1 MDMEEEGGV
10 SLTDLFDNPDLHN
23 MVSGGDKKR
32 KKKSQ
37 ELEDLKEEGDDE
49 EDEDSYKRM
58 LSIIDP
64 SGASLSSNSKLTVE
78 DLMGTLRDTT
88 SFGGLK
94 KKLEGLKAET
104 PLLEPSSRI
113 KRDRIDR
120 QTNYEFTTKDVSKWV
135 PLVKRNREAE
145 QLRFP
150 MNEPP
155 RVTVTSAALVSTFEA
170 ENDFEKEVANILE
183 ESGMLEDKKIQEG
196 EKLELRKLSPE
207 EVKARTA
214 QLAKLRSLMFH
225 EEMKAKRIS
234 KIKSK
239 MYHKIKNK
247 NEQRKEQKMLERLEE
262 IDPEQAEQMRQKQEL
277 KRAKERMTL
286 KHKNKSKFARNVL
299 RFGGHEQEESRDAL
313 NAQQAQAQD
322 LRRKMNKISNDSDD
336 DSSEDEIQLESSDED
351 SDVTPKQRQEKM
363 KSKAVSLLN
372 QEMDDE
378 DAPPQKGLMALK
390 FMQRAAEQKREEAKQ
405 QALSLLQ
412 ELEGTGE
419 VDDKE
424 ETEEKS
430 EAASGRRTFA
440 AQANKGKKGAK
451 EITREERQ
459 KAEQKISALLANDE
473 LTFNLPNQQSQ
484 NWDQIIA
491 NDPQFKAT
499 SISLSTKIN
508 SKAQGKRPTAEP
520 ELDSDEEFALKIAE
534 LEKLDKSKK
543 RKAAV
548 MENDGAASAS
558 THKKD
563 NSDDTTAKGGEEA
576 KNSKKKKQN
585 TEITNGK
592 PAVNPWI
599 QPLTDKTNRKSKR
612 KKTADALAA
621 KGAPESDDSELDM
634 QKTLGWEDAE
644 NEEESK
650 GFHLYA
656 TATDEQKELIKR
668 AFVSGAEEEE
678 FDQEKQ
684 DLMDEDEPKP
694 EPIIPGWGSWT
705 GEGVKQRAK
714 QEPKTQQKPKKPIDG
729 IEKEKRKDAKLKKV
743 IITEKRDK
751 KAAKYQVVDVPY
763 PFTSKEQ
770 YEQSL
775 RHPLGREWNTTAVY
789 QRLIQPEVVTKPGV
803 VITPLKL
810 LKNLPKKKADSIVSK
825 LDPKPKAKR
834 APARF

>member
-1 MDMEEEGGV
+1 MEEEGGV
-10 SLTDLFDNPDLHN
+10 SLTDLFDNPELHN
-23 MVSGGDKKR
+23 MVSGGDKKG
-32 KKKSQ
+32 KKKNK
-37 ELEDLKEEGDDE
+37 ELEELREEGDDE
-49 EDEDSYKRM
+49 EDEESYKRM

-64 SGASLSSNSKLTVE
+64 SGQSLSSNSKLTVE

-170 ENDFEKEVANILE
+170 ENDFEKEVANILQ
-183 ESGMLEDKKIQEG
+183 ESGMLEDKNIQEG

-322 LRRKMNKISNDSDD
+322 LRRKMNKISHDSDED
-336 DSSEDEIQLESSDED
+336 ESEDEIQLESSDED
-351 SDVTPKQRQEKM
+351 SDATPKQRQEKM
-363 KSKAVSLLN
+363 KSKAVSLLT

-378 DAPPQKGLMALK
+378 DAPAQKGLMALK

-412 ELEGTGE
+412 ELEGSGG
-419 VDDKE
+419 VNDKE

-430 EAASGRRTFA
+430 EAASGRRSFA
-440 AQANKGKKGAK
+440 AQAQKGKNGVK

-499 SISLSTKIN
+499 SISLTTKIN
-508 SKAQGKRPTAEP
+508 SKAQGKRPPTVEP

-534 LEKLDKSKK
+534 LEKMDKSKK
-543 RKAAV
+543 RKASV
-548 MENDGAASAS
+548 MEND
-558 THKKD
+558 KKD
-563 NSDDTTAKGGEEA
+563 NGEGTTAKGEEAA

-585 TEITNGK
+585 TETANGK

-621 KGAPESDDSELDM
+621 KEAPESDDSELDM

-678 FDQEKQ
+678 FDQEKE
-684 DLMDEDEPKP
+684 DLMAEDEPKP
-694 EPIIPGWGSWT
+694 EPVIPGWGSWT
-705 GEGVKQRAK
+705 GDGVKQRAK
-714 QEPKTQQKPKKPIDG
+714 QEPKAQQQKSKKPVDG
-729 IEKEKRKDAKLKKV
+729 VEKEKRKDAKLKKV